1 MSEKQ
6 TFTLWVI
13 GMILTASLLF
23 GMGSC
28 CKDFAI
34 KDKTHTHEME
44 SKGFYKIATDRG
56 DIWIP
61 IEGGK

>member
-13 GMILTASLLF
+13 GMILISFLLF
-23 GMGSC
+23 GVGSC
-28 CKDFAI
+28 CKEFGS
-34 KDKTHTHEME
+34 KDRAHTREME

-61 IEGGK
+61 IGGSK